1 MSDKRSPSPRDLRKR
16 LLLLEAEACRLD
28 VTTSLAELR
37 NPMTHLQRAPAL
49 LGMLGGATGGL
60 GAAAAM
66 LSATR
71 LGWIVKALPLA
82 LAGWRI
88 ARRLRELL
96 AARGKRH

>member
-1 MSDKRSPSPRDLRKR
+1 MNRPSPSPRDLRKR

-28 VTTSLAELR
+28 VTSSLAELR

-60 GAAAAM
+60 SAAAAM
-66 LSATR
+66 LSGSR
-71 LGWIVKALPLA
+71 LAWIVKAVPLA

-88 ARRLRELL
+88 ARRLRDLL
-96 AARGKRH
+96 EGRRKRP